1 MWWAKLFGGRTV
13 EADDE
18 PARFAP
24 PASAQTG
31 SPVKRVQGNVS
42 GATAGAAKAKPSAGA
57 AKTKP
62 SKTGFDPYNS
72 GAFERGQAWERVIR
86 R

>member
-1 MWWAKLFGGRTV
+1 MWWARLFGGRTV

-24 PASAQTG
+24 PESAQTRL
-31 SPVKRVQGNVS
+31 PVQRVQGNVS
-42 GATAGAAKAKPSAGA
+42 GAKAGKPAKPSKG
-57 AKTKP
+57 
-62 SKTGFDPYNS
+62 GFDPYNS
-72 GAFERGQAWERVIR
+72 GAFERSQAWERVIR

>member
-24 PASAQTG
+24 PESAQTRQ
-31 SPVKRVQGNVS
+31 PVKRVQGNVR
-42 GATAGAAKAKPSAGA
+42 GAKAGSKP
-57 AKTKP
+57 TPP
-62 SKTGFDPYNS
+62 SKSGFDPYNS

>member
-1 MWWAKLFGGRTV
+1 MWWARIFGGRTV

-24 PASAQTG
+24 PESAQTRP
-31 SPVKRVQGNVS
+31 PVQRVQGNVS
-42 GATAGAAKAKPSAGA
+42 AKAGAKPS
-57 AKTKP
+57 K
-62 SKTGFDPYNS
+62 SGFDPYNS
-72 GAFERGQAWERVIR
+72 GAFERSQAWERVIR

>member
-1 MWWAKLFGGRTV
+1 MWWARLLGGRTV

-24 PASAQTG
+24 PESAQTRL
-31 SPVKRVQGNVS
+31 PVKRVQGNVS
-42 GATAGAAKAKPSAGA
+42 GAKAGSKP
-57 AKTKP
+57 TK
-62 SKTGFDPYNS
+62 SGFDPYNS
-72 GAFERGQAWERVIR
+72 GAFERSRTWERVIR

>member
-24 PASAQTG
+24 PASAQT
-31 SPVKRVQGNVS
+31 SPPVKRVQGNVS
-42 GATAGAAKAKPSAGA
+42 GGTAGA

-62 SKTGFDPYNS
+62 SKSGFDPYNS